1 MLVLLVGLTS
11 MGGIQ
16 LERCLMGKCQ
26 QFDLCHVLR
35 NPRQDGMSSK
45 KIGGFETESQKCEG
59 VLEECYRKVGA

>member
-1 MLVLLVGLTS
+1 VLVLLVGLTS

-35 NPRQDGMSSK
+35 NPRQEGMSSN
-45 KIGGFETESQKCEG
+45 KIGGLRQKARNVKEYLRDVTEK
-59 VLEECYRKVGA
+59 